1 MTSDPF
7 GSAPDQPGTRPTGA
21 VVIEIDGATENDA
34 NPAEAPPVPEID
46 GPELQERAAMARLA
60 QAAARPGSALGRW
73 FWGLA
78 LALIGMLAVSGLWTA
93 IDNMIAR
100 SALLGTLVSILAIAF
115 GLVCLSVVLREA
127 AGFAR
132 LRRIDHVQRAAE
144 KALAAGDLDAA
155 RKIALRLSRFYAG
168 RSDLRWGRERLNDR
182 LPECFD
188 TDAVLTLAETELLAP
203 LDKAALAEAEAATR
217 QVATVTALVPLALVD
232 LLTALTSNLRMIR
245 RISEIYGGRAGMLGT
260 WRLTR
265 TVLAHL
271 VATGALAVGDDLIG
285 SIGGGHLLSKL
296 SRRFG
301 EGIVNGALTARVGV
315 AAMEVCRP
323 LPFEARPRPSVSSL
337 VKRALAGLFSSQS
350 QSEDAHG
357 TYR

>member
-1 MTSDPF
+1 MTSDAF
-7 GSAPDQPGTRPTGA
+7 GPDPDQSRRKPTGA
-21 VVIEIDGATENDA
+21 VVIEIDSAAEDDA

-46 GPELQERAAMARLA
+46 GQEMQENAAMARLA
-60 QAAARPGSALGRW
+60 HVAARPGSALSRW

-78 LALIGMLAVSGLWTA
+78 AALIGVLAVSALWST
-93 IDNMIAR
+93 IDAMIAR
-100 SALLGTLVSILAIAF
+100 STLLGTLVGVLAVGFAF
-115 GLVCLSVVLREA
+115 VCVVVVLREV

-144 KALAAGDLDAA
+144 EALSAGDLEAA
-155 RKIALRLSRFYAG
+155 RKIAARLSRFYAG
-168 RSDLRWGRERLNDR
+168 RPDLRWGRERLNDR

-188 TDAVLTLAETELLAP
+188 TDAVLTLAETELLTP
-203 LDKAALAEAEAATR
+203 LDQAAIAEAEAATR
-217 QVATVTALVPLALVD
+217 QVATVTALVPLALID

-265 TVLAHL
+265 AVLAHL
-271 VATGALAVGDDLIG
+271 VATGAVAVGEDLIG
-285 SIGGGHLLSKL
+285 SVGGGHLLSKL

-323 LPFEARPRPSVSSL
+323 LPFAARPRPSVTSL

-350 QSEDAHG
+350 QPEDVHG
-357 TYR
+357 TSR